1 MEISAKTIKELREA
15 TGAGVLDCRKALEQT
30 GGDMDKAKAWLKDKG
45 LASAAKKA
53 DRVAKDGLIGSYIH
67 HNNRVAVLIEVNCET
82 DFVARGEDFQRFV
95 KDLAMHICASEP
107 QFVSKEE
114 VSADVIEKEK
124 EIARGQAMADPKNAN
139 KPEQIIEKMIQ
150 GRLDKFFTEAVL
162 LEQPFV
168 KDQTVTIAELVTQLT
183 AKTGEKCSIRRFA
196 RYKMGEG
203 LEKRADDFASEVA
216 AMTK

>member
-82 DFVARGEDFQRFV
+82 DFVARTGGFKTLTQSIAKHIAMANPKYIKVEDV
-95 KDLAMHICASEP
+95 PAAVL
-107 QFVSKEE
+107 EE
-114 VSADVIEKEK
+114 VQKGFRE
-124 EIARGQAMADPKNAN
+124 
-139 KPEQIIEKMIQ
+139 
-150 GRLDKFFTEAVL
+150 EAL
-162 LEQPFV
+162 AAG
-168 KDQTVTIAELVTQLT
+168 KSGD
-183 AKTGEKCSIRRFA
+183 
-196 RYKMGEG
+196 
-203 LEKRADDFASEVA
+203 EVVDEA
-216 AMTK
+216 